1 MRTTTTMSPLLRT
14 IALLLTFVSIIS
26 AQSVSTASTDGGG
39 YTGYNLSLSQDEES
53 ATYDTS
59 STPANVSVSWPEP
72 DVYLNAS
79 VFVGEISIL
88 VANLTAKINLDA
100 QVLSL
105 LKFNA
110 GVDLHIDKVSLLIQN
125 ISAKVVLEARLEN
138 LVLMIDDILESL
150 DLNPILATLGQSL
163 NNITDSVGDV
173 VGGVVGTPS
182 SSVPGSAPTAAA
194 AAAKKRRTGIDPLQF
209 PYNYEIQ
216 HNILYTINDYTGHS
230 HTNRVLSQT
239 GAIVDQSLDDMGHV
253 VSEKEVGTYEKD
265 MRFNGDNITVVHD
278 GKEVWQLEYVYE
290 PFRGLIVLSY
300 VFVDQG
306 GRVVGT
312 QVASEG
318 YAGGS
323 STIGDN

>member
-1 MRTTTTMSPLLRT
+1 
-14 IALLLTFVSIIS
+14 
-26 AQSVSTASTDGGG
+26 
-39 YTGYNLSLSQDEES
+39 
-53 ATYDTS
+53 
-59 STPANVSVSWPEP
+59 
-72 DVYLNAS
+72 
-79 VFVGEISIL
+79 
-88 VANLTAKINLDA
+88 
-100 QVLSL
+100 
-105 LKFNA
+105 
-110 GVDLHIDKVSLLIQN
+110 
-125 ISAKVVLEARLEN
+125 
-138 LVLMIDDILESL
+138 MIDDILASL

-163 NNITDSVGDV
+163 NNITDSVGDL

-182 SSVPGSAPTAAA
+182 SSAAGSTPTGT
-194 AAAKKRRTGIDPLQF
+194 AKKRRNGIDPLQF

-253 VSEKEVGTYEKD
+253 ISEKEVGTYEQD

-290 PFRGLIVLSY
+290 PFRGLIVMSY
-300 VFVDQG
+300 VYVDQG

>member
-1 MRTTTTMSPLLRT
+1 
-14 IALLLTFVSIIS
+14 
-26 AQSVSTASTDGGG
+26 
-39 YTGYNLSLSQDEES
+39 
-53 ATYDTS
+53 
-59 STPANVSVSWPEP
+59 
-72 DVYLNAS
+72 
-79 VFVGEISIL
+79 
-88 VANLTAKINLDA
+88 
-100 QVLSL
+100 
-105 LKFNA
+105 
-110 GVDLHIDKVSLLIQN
+110 
-125 ISAKVVLEARLEN
+125 
-138 LVLMIDDILESL
+138 MIDDILASL

-163 NNITDSVGDV
+163 NNITDSVGDL
-173 VGGVVGTPS
+173 VGDVAGTPS
-182 SSVPGSAPTAAA
+182 SSAAGSAAT
-194 AAAKKRRTGIDPLQF
+194 AAAKKKRSGIDPLQF

-253 VSEKEVGTYEKD
+253 ISEKEVGTYEQD

-290 PFRGLIVLSY
+290 PFRGLIVMSY

>member
-1 MRTTTTMSPLLRT
+1 MAPLMRTL
-14 IALLLTFVSIIS
+14 ALFLTFLTLTITQSI
-26 AQSVSTASTDGGG
+26 STAASDG
-39 YTGYNLSLSQDEES
+39 YTGYNLTLSQDEES
-53 ATYDTS
+53 ATYDTT
-59 STPANVSVSWPEP
+59 STPANVSLTFPEP

-79 VFVGEISIL
+79 VFIGEISIL

-110 GVDLHIDKVSLLIQN
+110 GVDLHIDKVSLIIQN

-138 LVLMIDDILESL
+138 LVIMIDDILASL

-163 NNITDSVGDV
+163 NEITDSVTDV
-173 VGGVVGTPS
+173 VGGVVGDVTGIVGGVAGGTPTNT
-182 SSVPGSAPTAAA
+182 GNATASAR
-194 AAAKKRRTGIDPLQF
+194 KRSAGIDPLEF
-209 PYNYEIQ
+209 PYNYEIA

-230 HTNRVLSQT
+230 HTNRVLAQS
-239 GAIVDQSLDDMGHV
+239 GAIVDQSLDDFGSV
-253 VSEKEVGTYEKD
+253 TSEKEVGTYDKD
-265 MRFNGDNITVVHD
+265 MRFNGDNITVIHE
-278 GKEVWQLEYVYE
+278 GKEVSQLEYVYE
-290 PFRGLIVLSY
+290 PFRGLIVMSY
-300 VFVDQG
+300 IYVDQG

-312 QVASEG
+312 QVASEA

>member
-1 MRTTTTMSPLLRT
+1 MSCLLRT
-14 IALLLTFVSIIS
+14 IALFLTFIS
-26 AQSVSTASTDGGG
+26 LITAQSVSTASADGSG
-39 YTGYNLSLSQDEES
+39 YTGYNLTLSQDEES

-59 STPANVSVSWPEP
+59 STPANVSVSFPEP

-79 VFVGEISIL
+79 VFIGEISIL

-110 GVDLHIDKVSLLIQN
+110 GVDLHINKVSLIIQN

-138 LVLMIDDILESL
+138 LVLMIDDILASL

-163 NNITDSVGDV
+163 NNITDSVGDL
-173 VGGVVGTPS
+173 VGGVVGTPTS
-182 SSVPGSAPTAAA
+182 TAAGTTPT
-194 AAAKKRRTGIDPLQF
+194 AAAKKRRGGIDPLQF

-216 HNILYTINDYTGHS
+216 HNILYTVNDYTGHS

-300 VFVDQG
+300 VYVDQG

>member
-1 MRTTTTMSPLLRT
+1 MLLR
-14 IALLLTFVSIIS
+14 LDQHEHIILCRLPPE
-26 AQSVSTASTDGGG
+26 TNGIF
-39 YTGYNLSLSQDEES
+39 
-53 ATYDTS
+53 
-59 STPANVSVSWPEP
+59 PAEP

-79 VFVGEISIL
+79 VFIGEISIL

-110 GVDLHIDKVSLLIQN
+110 GVDLHIDKVSLIIQN

-138 LVLMIDDILESL
+138 LVLMIDDILASL

-163 NNITDSVGDV
+163 NNITGAVGDL
-173 VGGVVGTPS
+173 VGGVVGTPT
-182 SSVPGSAPTAAA
+182 SAATGPTDAG
-194 AAAKKRRTGIDPLQF
+194 KKRRGGIDPLQF

-216 HNILYTINDYTGHS
+216 HNILYTVNDYTGHS
-230 HTNRVLSQT
+230 HTNRVLSQS

-253 VSEKEVGTYEKD
+253 VSEKEVGSYEKD
-265 MRFNGDNITVVHD
+265 MRFNGDNVTVVHD
-278 GKEVWQLEYVYE
+278 GKEVWQLEYIYE

-312 QVASEG
+312 QVASEA

-323 STIGDN
+323 STIGDD

>member
-1 MRTTTTMSPLLRT
+1 MSPLMRILALFLA
-14 IALLLTFVSIIS
+14 IASCVS
-26 AQSVSTASTDGGG
+26 AQSASTAASDG
-39 YTGYNLSLSQDEES
+39 YSGYNLTLSQDEES

-59 STPANVSVSWPEP
+59 STPANVSLSWPEP

-110 GVDLHIDKVSLLIQN
+110 GVDLHIDKVSLIIQN

-138 LVLMIDDILESL
+138 LVIMIDDILASL

-163 NNITDSVGDV
+163 NEITDSVTDV
-173 VGGVVGTPS
+173 VGGVVGQPTTPAS
-182 SSVPGSAPTAAA
+182 TGNATATARKRSA
-194 AAAKKRRTGIDPLQF
+194 RMDPLQF
-209 PYNYEIQ
+209 PYNYEIA

-239 GAIVDQSLDDMGHV
+239 GAIVDQSLDDFGSV
-253 VSEKEVGTYEKD
+253 TSEKEVGTYEKD
-265 MRFNGDNITVVHD
+265 MRFNGDNITVIHE
-278 GKEVWQLEYVYE
+278 GKEVSQLEYVYE
-290 PFRGLIVLSY
+290 PFRGLIVMSY
-300 VFVDQG
+300 VYVDQG

-312 QVASEG
+312 QVASETS
-318 YAGGS
+318 AGGS

>member
-1 MRTTTTMSPLLRT
+1 MRTLAVFLAILSC
-14 IALLLTFVSIIS
+14 SS
-26 AQSVSTASTDGGG
+26 AQSVSTASSDG
-39 YTGYNLSLSQDEES
+39 YSGYNLTLSQDEES

-59 STPANVSVSWPEP
+59 STPANRLTCISPAEP

-79 VFVGEISIL
+79 VFIGEISIL

-110 GVDLHIDKVSLLIQN
+110 GVDLHIDKVSLIIQN

-138 LVLMIDDILESL
+138 LVLMIDDILASL

-173 VGGVVGTPS
+173 VGGVVGTPT
-182 SSVPGSAPTAAA
+182 SAATGTATG
-194 AAAKKRRTGIDPLQF
+194 AAKKRRNGIDPLQL

-230 HTNRVLSQT
+230 HTNRVLAQS

-253 VSEKEVGTYEKD
+253 VSEKEVGSYEKD
-265 MRFNGDNITVVHD
+265 MRFNGDNVTVVHD

-290 PFRGLIVLSY
+290 PFMGLIVLSY

-312 QVASEG
+312 KVASEA

-323 STIGDN
+323 STIGDD

>member
-1 MRTTTTMSPLLRT
+1 MPK
-14 IALLLTFVSIIS
+14 LTLFLAFLFYAS
-26 AQSVSTASTDGGG
+26 AQSISTASSDG
-39 YTGYNLSLSQDEES
+39 YSGYNLTLSRDQES

-59 STPANVSVSWPEP
+59 STPANVSVAWPEP

-79 VFVGEISIL
+79 VFIGEISIL

-110 GVDLHIDKVSLLIQN
+110 GVDLQIDKVSLIIQN

-138 LVLMIDDILESL
+138 LVLMIDDILASL
-150 DLNPILATLGQSL
+150 DLNPILATLGQNL
-163 NNITDSVGDV
+163 NNITDSVGGLL
-173 VGGVVGTPS
+173 GGV
-182 SSVPGSAPTAAA
+182 
-194 AAAKKRRTGIDPLQF
+194 KRRNGIDPLQS

-230 HTNRVLSQT
+230 HTNRVLSQS
-239 GAIVDQSLDDMGHV
+239 GAIVDQSLDDIGHV
-253 VSEKEVGTYEKD
+253 VSEKEVGSYEKD
-265 MRFNGDNITVVHD
+265 MRFNGDNVTVVHD

-312 QVASEG
+312 QVASEA

-323 STIGDN
+323 STIGDD

>member
-1 MRTTTTMSPLLRT
+1 MPK
-14 IALLLTFVSIIS
+14 LTLFLAFLFYAS
-26 AQSVSTASTDGGG
+26 AQSISTASSDG
-39 YTGYNLSLSQDEES
+39 YSGYNLTLSQDQES

-59 STPANVSVSWPEP
+59 STPANVSVAWPEP

-79 VFVGEISIL
+79 VFIGEISIL

-110 GVDLHIDKVSLLIQN
+110 GVDLQIDKVSLIIQN

-138 LVLMIDDILESL
+138 LVLMIDDILASL

-163 NNITDSVGDV
+163 NNITDSVGGLL
-173 VGGVVGTPS
+173 GGV
-182 SSVPGSAPTAAA
+182 
-194 AAAKKRRTGIDPLQF
+194 KRRNGIDPLQS

-230 HTNRVLSQT
+230 HTNRVLSQS

-253 VSEKEVGTYEKD
+253 VSEKEVGSYEKD
-265 MRFNGDNITVVHD
+265 MRFNGDNVTVVHD

-312 QVASEG
+312 QVASEA

-323 STIGDN
+323 STIGDD